1 MSKNKFVLNDTT
13 TITQLNQFFAGLD
26 DTTKV
31 RARDLGEG
39 KIELYVRKDT
49 FKQFFTDK
57 LRLGFLVER
66 DYSKAVDRI
75 KKMAAANGSTKSIKY
90 KDEQDSAREEFG
102 RHTHDFSASGLKGHL
117 QHLAQHENNQ
127 LTAREALASGIP
139 SRDDLSP
146 ELIATL
152 TNSESIKKTQE
163 FINSIFPSADE
174 EKISQEIDNFFVYIS
189 GKYDL
194 NCRLN
199 PAAIDNEVARDFADT
214 WLKTIEEEGKM
225 RESHSARLEAPL
237 LDPKLK
243 ETLTEICRS
252 VVKYAKDQEPG
263 SKDKQ

>member
-26 DTTKV
+26 DATKV

-152 TNSESIKKTQE
+152 TNSESIKKLESLSIPFFRPQTKKKFHKRLIIFLFIFQE
-163 FINSIFPSADE
+163 NMILTAASTLLPLTTKSPEILQIPGLRRLRRK
-174 EKISQEIDNFFVYIS
+174 EK
-189 GKYDL
+189 
-194 NCRLN
+194 C
-199 PAAIDNEVARDFADT
+199 A
-214 WLKTIEEEGKM
+214 
-225 RESHSARLEAPL
+225 SHIVRAWKHR
-237 LDPKLK
+237 
-243 ETLTEICRS
+243 
-252 VVKYAKDQEPG
+252 Y
-263 SKDKQ
+263 